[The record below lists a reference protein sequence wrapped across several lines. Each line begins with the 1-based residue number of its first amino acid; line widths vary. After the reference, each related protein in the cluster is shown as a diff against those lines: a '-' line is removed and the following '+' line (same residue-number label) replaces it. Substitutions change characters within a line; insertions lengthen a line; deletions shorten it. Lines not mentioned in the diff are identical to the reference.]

1 VWEERALVPLLFSID
16 FLADQFSSTIIEET
30 KAHCSAD
37 LTQSSYLAYYYFSF
51 SDSEK
56 QKPANFLRSIIAQL
70 VSQTL
75 DVPDALR
82 QLRESYRKDE
92 PPLEALMLVFRSV
105 VQASVQFYLIL
116 DAIDECPASSGMRD
130 QLCEI
135 LVEVGK
141 WPIPKLQIIATSR
154 PAVDIEKILS
164 KLTKLSVVPIQ
175 SSAVDEDIRLYV
187 KSRMANDNKLRFWT
201 QKIEDIE
208 TSLVSRSNGRFELP
222 AGSNENICTYFSQ
235 LSVGFLPD
243 REAE

>member
-1 VWEERALVPLLFSID
+1 VWEKRALVPLLFSID

-37 LTQSSYLAYYYFSF
+37 PTQSSYLAYYYFSF

-70 VSQTL
+70 VSQTP

-82 QLRESYRKDE
+82 KLRESYRKDE
-92 PPLEALMLVFRSV
+92 PPLEALMLVFRFV
-105 VQASVQFYLIL
+105 VQVSAQFYLIL

-141 WPIPKLQIIATSR
+141 WPIPKLQIIVTSR

-222 AGSNENICTYFSQ
+222 AGSNENIFTYFS
-235 LSVGFLPD
+235 
-243 REAE
+243 

>member
-70 VSQTL
+70 VSQTPN
-75 DVPDALR
+75 VPDALR
-82 QLRESYRKDE
+82 KLRESYRKDE
-92 PPLEALMLVFRSV
+92 PPLEALILVFRSV
-105 VQASVQFYLIL
+105 VQVSAQFYLIL

-130 QLCEI
+130 QLYEI
-135 LVEVGK
+135 LVDVGK
-141 WPIPKLQIIATSR
+141 WSIPKLQIIATSR

-175 SSAVDEDIRLYV
+175 NSAVDEDIRLYV
-187 KSRMANDNKLRFWT
+187 KSRMANDNKLRSWT

-222 AGSNENICTYFSQ
+222 AGSKKNIFTYFS
-235 LSVGFLPD
+235 
-243 REAE
+243 